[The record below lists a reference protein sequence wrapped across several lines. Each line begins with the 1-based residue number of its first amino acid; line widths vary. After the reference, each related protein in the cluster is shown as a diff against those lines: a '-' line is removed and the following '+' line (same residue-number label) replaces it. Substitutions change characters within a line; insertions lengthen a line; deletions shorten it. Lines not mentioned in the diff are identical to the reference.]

1 MKAAQKDEPM
11 CIGNRQL
18 ILWHCSLFFSRNR
31 RLAEDFERYATTIV
45 AIPGSEQ
52 LNVDTEVTRERLR
65 ASRFW
70 RVSRNM

>member
-1 MKAAQKDEPM
+1 VHWEPAADLVALS
-11 CIGNRQL
+11 G
-18 ILWHCSLFFSRNR
+18 SLFFSRNR
-31 RLAEDFERYATTIV
+31 RLAEDFERYATTVV